1 MTHDIEQMEK
11 FFAELDALPEDEIK
25 ARLAIGIWG
34 DEKRKLVQLYL
45 EEKASKR
52 QKAAQAETLEI
63 ARGANRRAT
72 IALIVAA
79 ISALVAILTFLFKG

>member
-34 DEKRKLVQLYL
+34 DERRKLVQLYL

-79 ISALVAILTFLFKG
+79 ISALVAILTFRFKG

>member
-34 DEKRKLVQLYL
+34 DERRKLVQLYL

>member
-1 MTHDIEQMEK
+1 MTLSRWRSSLPK
-11 FFAELDALPEDEIK
+11 LDGLPEDEIK

>member
-25 ARLAIGIWG
+25 AHLAIGIWG
-34 DEKRKLVQLYL
+34 DERRKLVQLYL

>member
-34 DEKRKLVQLYL
+34 DERRKLVQLYL
-45 EEKASKR
+45 EEQASKR